1 MFVFSALSNKPS
13 HFFGVHDAAP
23 PYWDNYIARQGILQS
38 TVGRM
43 QWDDPEAGRGLGKG
57 RAGGG
62 VRGGRFGPVLRAA
75 KKTGGGAA
83 MRCAGAGR
91 NAERKI
97 SRGGLP
103 GRPPGKAKLTEQ

>member
-1 MFVFSALSNKPS
+1 
-13 HFFGVHDAAP
+13 
-23 PYWDNYIARQGILQS
+23 
-38 TVGRM
+38 M

-83 MRCAGAGR
+83 MRGAGAGR
-91 NAERKI
+91 NAERRI

>member
-1 MFVFSALSNKPS
+1 
-13 HFFGVHDAAP
+13 
-23 PYWDNYIARQGILQS
+23 
-38 TVGRM
+38 M

>member
-1 MFVFSALSNKPS
+1 
-13 HFFGVHDAAP
+13 
-23 PYWDNYIARQGILQS
+23 
-38 TVGRM
+38 M

-83 MRCAGAGR
+83 MRGAGAV
-91 NAERKI
+91 
-97 SRGGLP
+97 SYTHLTLP
-103 GRPPGKAKLTEQ
+103 TKA